1 MSQFRCCIAGYGVA
15 PAWYF
20 RAEGEVVEAGSDLR
34 SMAVLVGLGPVRTVE
49 DEESV
54 ADRHGL
60 DGGRGSPLLIA
71 SVILRSLV
79 GSVCSCHTS
88 SRVGMLSVVIV
99 CDLSVRC
106 GISHGIDH

>member
-1 MSQFRCCIAGYGVA
+1 MA

-49 DEESV
+49 DEEFV

-60 DGGRGSPLLIA
+60 DGGKGIPPPD
-71 SVILRSLV
+71 
-79 GSVCSCHTS
+79 
-88 SRVGMLSVVIV
+88 RVGDPEELGRIGLLVPHEQPRGDAFCCHCLRPLRALWNIA
-99 CDLSVRC
+99 RN
-106 GISHGIDH
+106 